1 MTALRHLAAAALVAL
16 LAAAAWSA
24 EPARQIT
31 PGQGI
36 GSITL
41 GAMLA
46 RATAVLGPYKSAAPL
61 VEGPV
66 RLREYRWYTS
76 TAHDGTPGTSGF
88 AVTCL
93 PDGQITQ
100 VSVRY
105 LPAYATAKNLHT
117 SGPGGVRG
125 STLLGVQLAMGSPG
139 TVTLGEAGMR
149 KMEYGGIRFWIDT
162 STQMVARIDVF

>member
-1 MTALRHLAAAALVAL
+1 MLVAL
-16 LAAAAWSA
+16 LAGGALSA
-24 EPARQIT
+24 GPAHQIT
-31 PGQGI
+31 AGRGI
-36 GSITL
+36 GPVDL
-41 GAMLA
+41 GAPLA
-46 RATAVLGPYKSAAPL
+46 RATAALGPHKSSASIG
-61 VEGPV
+61 EGPV

-76 TAHDGTPGTSGF
+76 TAHDASPAASGF

-93 PDGQITQ
+93 PDGRITQ

-105 LPAYATAKNLHT
+105 LPAYTTEKNLHT

-125 STLLGVQLAMGSPG
+125 SSLLGVQLAMGSPG

-162 STQMVARIDVF
+162 TTQMVARIDVF

>member
-1 MTALRHLAAAALVAL
+1 MFVAL
-16 LAAAAWSA
+16 LAGGTLAA
-24 EPARQIT
+24 EPAHLIS
-31 PGQGI
+31 PGRGI
-36 GSITL
+36 GAVDL
-41 GAMLA
+41 GAPLA
-46 RATAVLGPYKSAAPL
+46 RATAALSRYKSSADM

-76 TAHDGTPGTSGF
+76 TAHDASPAASGF

-93 PDGQITQ
+93 PDGRITQ

-105 LPAYATAKNLHT
+105 LPAYATEKNLHT

-125 STLLGVQLAMGSPG
+125 SSLLGVQLAMGSPG
-139 TVTLGEAGMR
+139 AITLGEAGMR

-162 STQMVARIDVF
+162 TTQMVARIDVF

>member
-1 MTALRHLAAAALVAL
+1 MLVAL
-16 LAAAAWSA
+16 LAGAASSA
-24 EPARQIT
+24 EPAHQIT

-36 GSITL
+36 GSVNL
-41 GAMLA
+41 GEPLA
-46 RATAVLGPYKSAAPL
+46 RAAAVLGPYKSSVL
-61 VEGPV
+61 MVERPV

-76 TAHDGTPGTSGF
+76 TAHDGSPATSGF

-93 PDGQITQ
+93 PDGRITQ
-100 VSVRY
+100 ISVRY
-105 LPAYATAKNLHT
+105 LSAYATTKNLHT